1 MKLAIIG
8 KMGSGKSTCADYL
21 NKNHNFKIL
30 SFGGPVKKYAKEIF
44 NDTTKNRK
52 LIQDFAQKIKEID
65 QDVWVNYL
73 LRNVKDSEN
82 IVIDD
87 LRFPNEYSALE
98 KVGFKFIKLNISD
111 NFQIERLKKTYP
123 ENYNNHISRRND
135 ISESFVNL
143 LQADYFFNV
152 NEGTESKLNSSLDNI
167 VKNLNIKD

>member
-21 NKNHNFKIL
+21 HKKHNFKIL
-30 SFGGPVKKYAKEIF
+30 SFGEPVKKYAKEIF

-65 QDVWVNYL
+65 PDVWVNYL

-167 VKNLNIKD
+167 VKKL

>member
-44 NDTTKNRK
+44 NDDTKNRK

-65 QDVWVNYL
+65 PDVWVNYL
-73 LRNVKDSEN
+73 LRNIKDSEN

-87 LRFPNEYSALE
+87 LRFPNEYSALQ
-98 KVGFKFIKLNISD
+98 KAGFKFIKLIISD
-111 NFQIERLKKTYP
+111 KFQIERLKKTYP
-123 ENYNNHISRRND
+123 DNYSNHISRRND
-135 ISESFVNL
+135 ISESYINL
-143 LQADYFFNV
+143 LKADYFFNV
-152 NEGTESKLNSSLDNI
+152 DTETESKLNSSLDNI
-167 VKNLNIKD
+167 VKNFNIKD